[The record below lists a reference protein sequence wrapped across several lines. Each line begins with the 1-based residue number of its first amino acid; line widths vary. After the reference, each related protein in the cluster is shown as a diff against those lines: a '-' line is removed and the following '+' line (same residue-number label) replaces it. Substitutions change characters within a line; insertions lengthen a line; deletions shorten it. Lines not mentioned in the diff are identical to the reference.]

1 MKVSNY
7 KQMRLILIYDLP
19 MEDELDR
26 KVYAKFHK
34 KLQKIGYHMLQY
46 SVYTKVIVNDDNY
59 KQVKKQTESIIPSK
73 GQIIIFKLTEKQYRD
88 MVYLRGEQN
97 MFALIVANNDMV
109 VFKEIEEY
117 ISKIYMWK
125 EITKEALPTFENIN
139 NANELWLWEVIKKN
153 LETYETTYEEI
164 QQKGKELFGEK
175 FEKQIP
181 KEGNDSFYYDKES
194 NKYLATEIVL
204 DEEEDSFLLKD
215 IEKEGEK
222 YKVKIIEYIEDYSE
236 ENKVIIRNLQEEEIG
251 RVSTSDS
258 ETKIKEIVKNNK
270 ERFSQKNIEIKKE
283 KDNLVIEKVNKE

>member
-1 MKVSNY
+1 MQMKKMLVIIVILAMILVSMIIY
-7 KQMRLILIYDLP
+7 KNIAIN
-19 MEDELDR
+19 
-26 KVYAKFHK
+26 KNK
-34 KLQKIGYHMLQY
+34 
-46 SVYTKVIVNDDNY
+46 SVNVQEV
-59 KQVKKQTESIIPSK
+59 
-73 GQIIIFKLTEKQYRD
+73 
-88 MVYLRGEQN
+88 EQ
-97 MFALIVANNDMV
+97 
-109 VFKEIEEY
+109 IEEY

-139 NANELWLWEVIKKN
+139 NANELWVWEVIKKN

-175 FEKQIP
+175 FERQIP

-236 ENKVIIRNLQEEEIG
+236 ENKVIIRNLKEEEIG
-251 RVSTSDS
+251 RVSTTDS
-258 ETKIKEIVKNNK
+258 ETKIKEIVKDYTPEKAAKREGRKKKTRNTINLK
-270 ERFSQKNIEIKKE
+270 ISTGSLLLFSSCFRLFSSCLPFIK
-283 KDNLVIEKVNKE
+283 

>member
-1 MKVSNY
+1 MKKMLVIIVILAMILVSMIIY
-7 KQMRLILIYDLP
+7 KNIAIN
-19 MEDELDR
+19 
-26 KVYAKFHK
+26 KNK
-34 KLQKIGYHMLQY
+34 
-46 SVYTKVIVNDDNY
+46 SVNVQEV
-59 KQVKKQTESIIPSK
+59 
-73 GQIIIFKLTEKQYRD
+73 
-88 MVYLRGEQN
+88 EQ
-97 MFALIVANNDMV
+97 
-109 VFKEIEEY
+109 IEEY

-139 NANELWLWEVIKKN
+139 NANELWVWEVIKKN

-164 QQKGKELFGEK
+164 QQKGKELFGKK
-175 FEKQIP
+175 FERQIP

-236 ENKVIIRNLQEEEIG
+236 ENKVIIRNLKEEEIG
-251 RVSTSDS
+251 RVSTTDS

>member
-1 MKVSNY
+1 MKKMLVIIVILAMILVSMIIY
-7 KQMRLILIYDLP
+7 KNIAIN
-19 MEDELDR
+19 
-26 KVYAKFHK
+26 KNK
-34 KLQKIGYHMLQY
+34 
-46 SVYTKVIVNDDNY
+46 SVNVQEV
-59 KQVKKQTESIIPSK
+59 
-73 GQIIIFKLTEKQYRD
+73 
-88 MVYLRGEQN
+88 EQ
-97 MFALIVANNDMV
+97 
-109 VFKEIEEY
+109 IEEY

-139 NANELWLWEVIKKN
+139 NANELWVWEVIKKN

-175 FEKQIP
+175 FERQIP

-236 ENKVIIRNLQEEEIG
+236 ENKVIIRNLKEEEI
-251 RVSTSDS
+251 RKVSTTDS

>member
-1 MKVSNY
+1 MKKMLVIIVILAMILVSMIIY
-7 KQMRLILIYDLP
+7 KNIAIN
-19 MEDELDR
+19 
-26 KVYAKFHK
+26 KNK
-34 KLQKIGYHMLQY
+34 
-46 SVYTKVIVNDDNY
+46 SVNVQEV
-59 KQVKKQTESIIPSK
+59 
-73 GQIIIFKLTEKQYRD
+73 
-88 MVYLRGEQN
+88 EQ
-97 MFALIVANNDMV
+97 
-109 VFKEIEEY
+109 IEEY

-139 NANELWLWEVIKKN
+139 NANELWVWEVIKKN

-175 FEKQIP
+175 FERQIP
-181 KEGNDSFYYDKES
+181 KEGNESFYYDKES

-236 ENKVIIRNLQEEEIG
+236 ENKVIIRNLKEEEIG
-251 RVSTSDS
+251 RVSTTDS

>member
-1 MKVSNY
+1 MKKMLVIIVILAMILVSMIIY
-7 KQMRLILIYDLP
+7 KNIAIN
-19 MEDELDR
+19 
-26 KVYAKFHK
+26 KNK
-34 KLQKIGYHMLQY
+34 
-46 SVYTKVIVNDDNY
+46 SVNVQEV
-59 KQVKKQTESIIPSK
+59 
-73 GQIIIFKLTEKQYRD
+73 
-88 MVYLRGEQN
+88 EQ
-97 MFALIVANNDMV
+97 
-109 VFKEIEEY
+109 IEEY

-125 EITKEALPTFENIN
+125 EITKEALPTVENIN
-139 NANELWLWEVIKKN
+139 NANELWVWEVIKKN

-175 FEKQIP
+175 FERQIP

-236 ENKVIIRNLQEEEIG
+236 ENKVIIRNLKEEEIG
-251 RVSTSDS
+251 RVSTTDS

>member
-1 MKVSNY
+1 MQMKKMLVIIVILAMILVSMIIY
-7 KQMRLILIYDLP
+7 KNIAIN
-19 MEDELDR
+19 
-26 KVYAKFHK
+26 KNK
-34 KLQKIGYHMLQY
+34 
-46 SVYTKVIVNDDNY
+46 SVNVQEV
-59 KQVKKQTESIIPSK
+59 
-73 GQIIIFKLTEKQYRD
+73 
-88 MVYLRGEQN
+88 EQ
-97 MFALIVANNDMV
+97 
-109 VFKEIEEY
+109 IEEY

>member
-1 MKVSNY
+1 MKKMLVIIVILAMILVSMIIY
-7 KQMRLILIYDLP
+7 KNIAIN
-19 MEDELDR
+19 
-26 KVYAKFHK
+26 KNK
-34 KLQKIGYHMLQY
+34 
-46 SVYTKVIVNDDNY
+46 SVNVQEV
-59 KQVKKQTESIIPSK
+59 
-73 GQIIIFKLTEKQYRD
+73 
-88 MVYLRGEQN
+88 EQ
-97 MFALIVANNDMV
+97 
-109 VFKEIEEY
+109 IEEY

-139 NANELWLWEVIKKN
+139 NANELWVWEVIKKN

-175 FEKQIP
+175 FERKIP

-283 KDNLVIEKVNKE
+283 KDNLVIEKENKE

>member
-1 MKVSNY
+1 M
-7 KQMRLILIYDLP
+7 
-19 MEDELDR
+19 
-26 KVYAKFHK
+26 K
-34 KLQKIGYHMLQY
+34 KLVAIICILLVIFVGMYVNRSKSNQNLITATE
-46 SVYTKVIVNDDNY
+46 VEKV
-59 KQVKKQTESIIPSK
+59 
-73 GQIIIFKLTEKQYRD
+73 
-88 MVYLRGEQN
+88 
-97 MFALIVANNDMV
+97 
-109 VFKEIEEY
+109 EEY

-139 NANELWLWEVIKKN
+139 NANELWVWEVIKKN

-175 FEKQIP
+175 FERQIP

-236 ENKVIIRNLQEEEIG
+236 ENKVIIRNLKEEEIG
-251 RVSTSDS
+251 RVSTTDS

>member
-1 MKVSNY
+1 MKKMLVIIVILAMILVSMIIY
-7 KQMRLILIYDLP
+7 KNIAIN
-19 MEDELDR
+19 
-26 KVYAKFHK
+26 KNK
-34 KLQKIGYHMLQY
+34 
-46 SVYTKVIVNDDNY
+46 SVNVQEV
-59 KQVKKQTESIIPSK
+59 
-73 GQIIIFKLTEKQYRD
+73 
-88 MVYLRGEQN
+88 EQ
-97 MFALIVANNDMV
+97 
-109 VFKEIEEY
+109 IEEY
-117 ISKIYMWK
+117 ISKIYMW
-125 EITKEALPTFENIN
+125 KEALPTFENIN
-139 NANELWLWEVIKKN
+139 NANELWVWEVIKKN

-175 FEKQIP
+175 FERQIP

>member
-1 MKVSNY
+1 MKKMLVIIVILAMILVSMIIY
-7 KQMRLILIYDLP
+7 KNIAIN
-19 MEDELDR
+19 
-26 KVYAKFHK
+26 KNK
-34 KLQKIGYHMLQY
+34 
-46 SVYTKVIVNDDNY
+46 SVNVQEV
-59 KQVKKQTESIIPSK
+59 
-73 GQIIIFKLTEKQYRD
+73 
-88 MVYLRGEQN
+88 EQ
-97 MFALIVANNDMV
+97 
-109 VFKEIEEY
+109 IEEY

-139 NANELWLWEVIKKN
+139 NVNELWVWEVIKKN

-236 ENKVIIRNLQEEEIG
+236 ENKVIIRNQQEEEIG

>member
-1 MKVSNY
+1 MKKMLVIIVILAMILVSMIICKNIAIN
-7 KQMRLILIYDLP
+7 KN
-19 MEDELDR
+19 
-26 KVYAKFHK
+26 K
-34 KLQKIGYHMLQY
+34 
-46 SVYTKVIVNDDNY
+46 SVNVQEV
-59 KQVKKQTESIIPSK
+59 
-73 GQIIIFKLTEKQYRD
+73 
-88 MVYLRGEQN
+88 EQ
-97 MFALIVANNDMV
+97 
-109 VFKEIEEY
+109 IEEY

-139 NANELWLWEVIKKN
+139 NANELWVWEVIKKN

>member
-1 MKVSNY
+1 MKKMLVIIVILAMILVS
-7 KQMRLILIYDLP
+7 MIIY
-19 MEDELDR
+19 R
-26 KVYAKFHK
+26 NIAINKNK
-34 KLQKIGYHMLQY
+34 
-46 SVYTKVIVNDDNY
+46 SVNVQEV
-59 KQVKKQTESIIPSK
+59 
-73 GQIIIFKLTEKQYRD
+73 
-88 MVYLRGEQN
+88 EQ
-97 MFALIVANNDMV
+97 
-109 VFKEIEEY
+109 IEEY

-139 NANELWLWEVIKKN
+139 NANELWVWEVIKKN

-181 KEGNDSFYYDKES
+181 KEGNDSFYYDQES

-204 DEEEDSFLLKD
+204 DEKEDSFLLND

>member
-1 MKVSNY
+1 MKKMLVIIVILAMILVSMIIY
-7 KQMRLILIYDLP
+7 KNIAIN
-19 MEDELDR
+19 
-26 KVYAKFHK
+26 KNK
-34 KLQKIGYHMLQY
+34 
-46 SVYTKVIVNDDNY
+46 SVNVHEV
-59 KQVKKQTESIIPSK
+59 
-73 GQIIIFKLTEKQYRD
+73 
-88 MVYLRGEQN
+88 EQ
-97 MFALIVANNDMV
+97 
-109 VFKEIEEY
+109 IEEY

-139 NANELWLWEVIKKN
+139 NANELWVWEVIKKN

-175 FEKQIP
+175 FERQIP

-215 IEKEGEK
+215 IEKEEEK

-236 ENKVIIRNLQEEEIG
+236 ENKVIIRNLKEEEIG
-251 RVSTSDS
+251 RVSTTDS

>member
-1 MKVSNY
+1 MKKMLVIIVILAMILVSMIIY
-7 KQMRLILIYDLP
+7 KNIAIN
-19 MEDELDR
+19 
-26 KVYAKFHK
+26 KNK
-34 KLQKIGYHMLQY
+34 
-46 SVYTKVIVNDDNY
+46 SVNVQEV
-59 KQVKKQTESIIPSK
+59 
-73 GQIIIFKLTEKQYRD
+73 
-88 MVYLRGEQN
+88 EQ
-97 MFALIVANNDMV
+97 
-109 VFKEIEEY
+109 IEEY

-258 ETKIKEIVKNNK
+258 ETEIKEIVKNNK

>member
-1 MKVSNY
+1 MKKMLVIIVILAMILVSMIIY
-7 KQMRLILIYDLP
+7 KNIAIN
-19 MEDELDR
+19 
-26 KVYAKFHK
+26 KNK
-34 KLQKIGYHMLQY
+34 
-46 SVYTKVIVNDDNY
+46 SVNVQEV
-59 KQVKKQTESIIPSK
+59 
-73 GQIIIFKLTEKQYRD
+73 
-88 MVYLRGEQN
+88 EQ
-97 MFALIVANNDMV
+97 
-109 VFKEIEEY
+109 IEEY

-139 NANELWLWEVIKKN
+139 NANELWVWEVIKKN
-153 LETYETTYEEI
+153 FETYETTYEEI

-175 FEKQIP
+175 FERQIP

-204 DEEEDSFLLKD
+204 DEKEDSFLLND

>member
-1 MKVSNY
+1 MKKMLVIIVILAMILVSMIIY
-7 KQMRLILIYDLP
+7 KNIAIN
-19 MEDELDR
+19 
-26 KVYAKFHK
+26 KNK
-34 KLQKIGYHMLQY
+34 
-46 SVYTKVIVNDDNY
+46 SVNVQEV
-59 KQVKKQTESIIPSK
+59 
-73 GQIIIFKLTEKQYRD
+73 
-88 MVYLRGEQN
+88 EQ
-97 MFALIVANNDMV
+97 
-109 VFKEIEEY
+109 IEEY

-236 ENKVIIRNLQEEEIG
+236 ENKVIIRNLKEEEIG
-251 RVSTSDS
+251 RVSTTDS

>member
-1 MKVSNY
+1 MKKMLVIIVILAMILVSMIIY
-7 KQMRLILIYDLP
+7 KNIAIN
-19 MEDELDR
+19 
-26 KVYAKFHK
+26 KNK
-34 KLQKIGYHMLQY
+34 
-46 SVYTKVIVNDDNY
+46 SVNVQEV
-59 KQVKKQTESIIPSK
+59 
-73 GQIIIFKLTEKQYRD
+73 
-88 MVYLRGEQN
+88 EQ
-97 MFALIVANNDMV
+97 
-109 VFKEIEEY
+109 IEEY

-139 NANELWLWEVIKKN
+139 NANELWVWEVIKKN

-175 FEKQIP
+175 FERQIP

-236 ENKVIIRNLQEEEIG
+236 ENKVIIRNQQEEEIG
-251 RVSTSDS
+251 RVSTTDS

>member
-1 MKVSNY
+1 MKKMLVIIVILAMILVSMIIY
-7 KQMRLILIYDLP
+7 KNIAIN
-19 MEDELDR
+19 
-26 KVYAKFHK
+26 KNK
-34 KLQKIGYHMLQY
+34 
-46 SVYTKVIVNDDNY
+46 SVNVQEV
-59 KQVKKQTESIIPSK
+59 
-73 GQIIIFKLTEKQYRD
+73 
-88 MVYLRGEQN
+88 EQ
-97 MFALIVANNDMV
+97 
-109 VFKEIEEY
+109 IEEY

-139 NANELWLWEVIKKN
+139 NANELWVWEVIKKN

-175 FEKQIP
+175 FERQIP

-270 ERFSQKNIEIKKE
+270 ERYSQKNIEIKKE

>member
-1 MKVSNY
+1 MKKMLVIIVILAMILVSMIIY
-7 KQMRLILIYDLP
+7 KNIAIN
-19 MEDELDR
+19 
-26 KVYAKFHK
+26 KNK
-34 KLQKIGYHMLQY
+34 
-46 SVYTKVIVNDDNY
+46 SVNVQEV
-59 KQVKKQTESIIPSK
+59 
-73 GQIIIFKLTEKQYRD
+73 
-88 MVYLRGEQN
+88 EQ
-97 MFALIVANNDMV
+97 
-109 VFKEIEEY
+109 IEEY

-175 FEKQIP
+175 FERQIP

-236 ENKVIIRNLQEEEIG
+236 ENKVIIRNLKEEEIG
-251 RVSTSDS
+251 RVSTTDS

>member
-1 MKVSNY
+1 MKKMLVIIVILAMILVSMIIY
-7 KQMRLILIYDLP
+7 KNIAIN
-19 MEDELDR
+19 
-26 KVYAKFHK
+26 KNK
-34 KLQKIGYHMLQY
+34 
-46 SVYTKVIVNDDNY
+46 SVNVQEV
-59 KQVKKQTESIIPSK
+59 
-73 GQIIIFKLTEKQYRD
+73 
-88 MVYLRGEQN
+88 EQ
-97 MFALIVANNDMV
+97 
-109 VFKEIEEY
+109 IEEY

-125 EITKEALPTFENIN
+125 EITREALPTFENIN
-139 NANELWLWEVIKKN
+139 NANELWVWEVIKKN

>member
-1 MKVSNY
+1 MKKMLVIIVILAMILVSMIIY
-7 KQMRLILIYDLP
+7 KNIAIN
-19 MEDELDR
+19 
-26 KVYAKFHK
+26 KNK
-34 KLQKIGYHMLQY
+34 
-46 SVYTKVIVNDDNY
+46 SVNVQEV
-59 KQVKKQTESIIPSK
+59 
-73 GQIIIFKLTEKQYRD
+73 
-88 MVYLRGEQN
+88 EQ
-97 MFALIVANNDMV
+97 
-109 VFKEIEEY
+109 IEEY

-139 NANELWLWEVIKKN
+139 NANELWVWEVIKKN

-236 ENKVIIRNLQEEEIG
+236 ENKVIIRNLKEEEIG
-251 RVSTSDS
+251 RVSTTDS

>member
-1 MKVSNY
+1 MKKMLVIIVILAMILVSMIIY
-7 KQMRLILIYDLP
+7 KNIAIN
-19 MEDELDR
+19 
-26 KVYAKFHK
+26 KNK
-34 KLQKIGYHMLQY
+34 
-46 SVYTKVIVNDDNY
+46 SVNVQEV
-59 KQVKKQTESIIPSK
+59 
-73 GQIIIFKLTEKQYRD
+73 
-88 MVYLRGEQN
+88 EQ
-97 MFALIVANNDMV
+97 
-109 VFKEIEEY
+109 IEEY
-117 ISKIYMWK
+117 ISKLYMWK

-139 NANELWLWEVIKKN
+139 NANELWVWEVIKKN

-175 FEKQIP
+175 FERKIP

>member
-1 MKVSNY
+1 MKKMLVIIVILAMILVSMIIY
-7 KQMRLILIYDLP
+7 KNIAIN
-19 MEDELDR
+19 
-26 KVYAKFHK
+26 KNK
-34 KLQKIGYHMLQY
+34 
-46 SVYTKVIVNDDNY
+46 SVNVQEV
-59 KQVKKQTESIIPSK
+59 
-73 GQIIIFKLTEKQYRD
+73 
-88 MVYLRGEQN
+88 EQ
-97 MFALIVANNDMV
+97 
-109 VFKEIEEY
+109 IEEY

-175 FEKQIP
+175 FERQIP

>member
-1 MKVSNY
+1 MKKMLVIIVILAMILVSMIIY
-7 KQMRLILIYDLP
+7 KNIAIN
-19 MEDELDR
+19 
-26 KVYAKFHK
+26 KNK
-34 KLQKIGYHMLQY
+34 
-46 SVYTKVIVNDDNY
+46 SVNVQEV
-59 KQVKKQTESIIPSK
+59 
-73 GQIIIFKLTEKQYRD
+73 
-88 MVYLRGEQN
+88 EQ
-97 MFALIVANNDMV
+97 
-109 VFKEIEEY
+109 IEEY

-139 NANELWLWEVIKKN
+139 NANELWIWEVIKKN

>member
-1 MKVSNY
+1 MKKMLVIIVILAMILVSMIIY
-7 KQMRLILIYDLP
+7 KNIAIN
-19 MEDELDR
+19 
-26 KVYAKFHK
+26 KNK
-34 KLQKIGYHMLQY
+34 
-46 SVYTKVIVNDDNY
+46 SVNVQEV
-59 KQVKKQTESIIPSK
+59 
-73 GQIIIFKLTEKQYRD
+73 
-88 MVYLRGEQN
+88 EQ
-97 MFALIVANNDMV
+97 
-109 VFKEIEEY
+109 IEEY

-175 FEKQIP
+175 FERQIP

-215 IEKEGEK
+215 IEKEGKK

>member
-1 MKVSNY
+1 MKKMLVIIVILAMILVSMIIY
-7 KQMRLILIYDLP
+7 KNIAIN
-19 MEDELDR
+19 
-26 KVYAKFHK
+26 KNK
-34 KLQKIGYHMLQY
+34 
-46 SVYTKVIVNDDNY
+46 SVNVQEV
-59 KQVKKQTESIIPSK
+59 
-73 GQIIIFKLTEKQYRD
+73 
-88 MVYLRGEQN
+88 EQ
-97 MFALIVANNDMV
+97 
-109 VFKEIEEY
+109 IEEY

-236 ENKVIIRNLQEEEIG
+236 ENKVIIRNSQEEEIG
-251 RVSTSDS
+251 SVSTSDS

>member
-1 MKVSNY
+1 MKKMLVIIVILAMILVSMIIY
-7 KQMRLILIYDLP
+7 KNIAIN
-19 MEDELDR
+19 
-26 KVYAKFHK
+26 KNK
-34 KLQKIGYHMLQY
+34 
-46 SVYTKVIVNDDNY
+46 SVNVQEV
-59 KQVKKQTESIIPSK
+59 
-73 GQIIIFKLTEKQYRD
+73 
-88 MVYLRGEQN
+88 EQ
-97 MFALIVANNDMV
+97 
-109 VFKEIEEY
+109 IEEY

-125 EITKEALPTFENIN
+125 EITKEALPAFENIN
-139 NANELWLWEVIKKN
+139 NANELWVWEVIKKN

-175 FEKQIP
+175 FERQIP

>member
-1 MKVSNY
+1 MKKRLVIIVILAMILVSMIIY
-7 KQMRLILIYDLP
+7 KNIAIN
-19 MEDELDR
+19 
-26 KVYAKFHK
+26 KNK
-34 KLQKIGYHMLQY
+34 
-46 SVYTKVIVNDDNY
+46 SVNVQEV
-59 KQVKKQTESIIPSK
+59 
-73 GQIIIFKLTEKQYRD
+73 
-88 MVYLRGEQN
+88 EQ
-97 MFALIVANNDMV
+97 
-109 VFKEIEEY
+109 IEEY

-139 NANELWLWEVIKKN
+139 NANELWVWEVIKKN

-175 FEKQIP
+175 FERQIP

-236 ENKVIIRNLQEEEIG
+236 ENKVIIRNLKEEEIG
-251 RVSTSDS
+251 RVSTTDS

>member
-1 MKVSNY
+1 MKKMLVIIVILAMILVSMIIY
-7 KQMRLILIYDLP
+7 KNIAIN
-19 MEDELDR
+19 
-26 KVYAKFHK
+26 KNK
-34 KLQKIGYHMLQY
+34 
-46 SVYTKVIVNDDNY
+46 SVNVQEV
-59 KQVKKQTESIIPSK
+59 
-73 GQIIIFKLTEKQYRD
+73 
-88 MVYLRGEQN
+88 EQ
-97 MFALIVANNDMV
+97 
-109 VFKEIEEY
+109 IEEY

-139 NANELWLWEVIKKN
+139 NANELWVWEVIKKN

-175 FEKQIP
+175 FERQIP

-251 RVSTSDS
+251 RVSTTDS
-258 ETKIKEIVKNNK
+258 ETKIKEIVKKNK

>member
-1 MKVSNY
+1 MKKMLVIIVILAMILVSMIIY
-7 KQMRLILIYDLP
+7 KNIAIN
-19 MEDELDR
+19 
-26 KVYAKFHK
+26 KNK
-34 KLQKIGYHMLQY
+34 
-46 SVYTKVIVNDDNY
+46 SVNVQEV
-59 KQVKKQTESIIPSK
+59 
-73 GQIIIFKLTEKQYRD
+73 
-88 MVYLRGEQN
+88 EQ
-97 MFALIVANNDMV
+97 
-109 VFKEIEEY
+109 IEEY

-251 RVSTSDS
+251 RVSTTDS

>member
-1 MKVSNY
+1 MKKMLVIIVILAMILVSMIIY
-7 KQMRLILIYDLP
+7 KNIAIN
-19 MEDELDR
+19 
-26 KVYAKFHK
+26 KNK
-34 KLQKIGYHMLQY
+34 
-46 SVYTKVIVNDDNY
+46 SVNVQEV
-59 KQVKKQTESIIPSK
+59 
-73 GQIIIFKLTEKQYRD
+73 
-88 MVYLRGEQN
+88 EQ
-97 MFALIVANNDMV
+97 
-109 VFKEIEEY
+109 IEEY

-139 NANELWLWEVIKKN
+139 NANELWVWKVIKKN

-175 FEKQIP
+175 FERQIP

-251 RVSTSDS
+251 RVSTTDS

>member
-1 MKVSNY
+1 MKKMLVIIVILAMILVSMIIY
-7 KQMRLILIYDLP
+7 KNIAIN
-19 MEDELDR
+19 
-26 KVYAKFHK
+26 KNK
-34 KLQKIGYHMLQY
+34 
-46 SVYTKVIVNDDNY
+46 SVNVQEV
-59 KQVKKQTESIIPSK
+59 
-73 GQIIIFKLTEKQYRD
+73 
-88 MVYLRGEQN
+88 EQ
-97 MFALIVANNDMV
+97 
-109 VFKEIEEY
+109 IEEY

-139 NANELWLWEVIKKN
+139 NANELWVWEVIKKN

-236 ENKVIIRNLQEEEIG
+236 ENKVIIRNQQEEEIG

>member
-1 MKVSNY
+1 MKKMLVIIVILAMILVSMIIY
-7 KQMRLILIYDLP
+7 KNIAIN
-19 MEDELDR
+19 
-26 KVYAKFHK
+26 KNK
-34 KLQKIGYHMLQY
+34 
-46 SVYTKVIVNDDNY
+46 SVNVQEV
-59 KQVKKQTESIIPSK
+59 
-73 GQIIIFKLTEKQYRD
+73 
-88 MVYLRGEQN
+88 EQ
-97 MFALIVANNDMV
+97 
-109 VFKEIEEY
+109 IEEY

-139 NANELWLWEVIKKN
+139 NANELWVWEVIKKN

-175 FEKQIP
+175 FERQIP

-204 DEEEDSFLLKD
+204 DEEEDSFLLTD

-236 ENKVIIRNLQEEEIG
+236 ENKVIIRNLKEEEIG

>member
-1 MKVSNY
+1 MKKMLVIIVILAMILVSMIIY
-7 KQMRLILIYDLP
+7 KNIAIN
-19 MEDELDR
+19 
-26 KVYAKFHK
+26 KNK
-34 KLQKIGYHMLQY
+34 
-46 SVYTKVIVNDDNY
+46 SVNVQEV
-59 KQVKKQTESIIPSK
+59 
-73 GQIIIFKLTEKQYRD
+73 
-88 MVYLRGEQN
+88 EQ
-97 MFALIVANNDMV
+97 
-109 VFKEIEEY
+109 IEEY

-175 FEKQIP
+175 FERQIP

-194 NKYLATEIVL
+194 DKYLATEIVL

>member
-1 MKVSNY
+1 MKKMLVIIVILAMILVSMIIY
-7 KQMRLILIYDLP
+7 KNIAIN
-19 MEDELDR
+19 
-26 KVYAKFHK
+26 KNK
-34 KLQKIGYHMLQY
+34 
-46 SVYTKVIVNDDNY
+46 SVNVQEV
-59 KQVKKQTESIIPSK
+59 
-73 GQIIIFKLTEKQYRD
+73 
-88 MVYLRGEQN
+88 EQ
-97 MFALIVANNDMV
+97 
-109 VFKEIEEY
+109 IEEY

-125 EITKEALPTFENIN
+125 EITKEVLPTFENIN
-139 NANELWLWEVIKKN
+139 NANEVWVWEVIKKN

-175 FEKQIP
+175 FERKIP

-251 RVSTSDS
+251 RVSTTDS

>member
-1 MKVSNY
+1 MKKMLVIIVILAMILVSMIIY
-7 KQMRLILIYDLP
+7 KNIAIN
-19 MEDELDR
+19 
-26 KVYAKFHK
+26 KNK
-34 KLQKIGYHMLQY
+34 
-46 SVYTKVIVNDDNY
+46 SVNVQEV
-59 KQVKKQTESIIPSK
+59 
-73 GQIIIFKLTEKQYRD
+73 
-88 MVYLRGEQN
+88 EQ
-97 MFALIVANNDMV
+97 
-109 VFKEIEEY
+109 IEEY

-175 FEKQIP
+175 FEKQIQ
-181 KEGNDSFYYDKES
+181 KEGNDSFYYDKER

>member
-1 MKVSNY
+1 MKKMLVIIVILAMILVSMIIY
-7 KQMRLILIYDLP
+7 KNIAIN
-19 MEDELDR
+19 
-26 KVYAKFHK
+26 KNK
-34 KLQKIGYHMLQY
+34 
-46 SVYTKVIVNDDNY
+46 SVNVQEV
-59 KQVKKQTESIIPSK
+59 
-73 GQIIIFKLTEKQYRD
+73 
-88 MVYLRGEQN
+88 EQ
-97 MFALIVANNDMV
+97 
-109 VFKEIEEY
+109 IEEY
-117 ISKIYMWK
+117 ISRIYMWK

-139 NANELWLWEVIKKN
+139 NANELWVWEVIKKN

-175 FEKQIP
+175 FERQIP